1 VNFLELQPLTPALIS
16 SAIELDRRCLGGLWT
31 QSGYERELE
40 SSNSQLLTLRPSAEI
55 VKQGFR
61 SSTPSALPDSP
72 TPVSTQTRI
81 PLLGLG
87 CLWAILE
94 EAHITIL
101 AIDPNYQRQGLGQAL
116 LYALLVTA
124 RQQKSEWATLEVRA
138 SNQPALTLY
147 EKFGFETVGKRR
159 RYYPDNGED
168 ALILW
173 HRGLQQPEFGEKLQD
188 WRQQIDDRLYRS
200 GWIWVSSVE
209 DFFPEILLDENAAS

>member
-1 VNFLELQPLTPALIS
+1 MSFLELHPLTAGLIA

-40 SSNSQLLTLRPSAEI
+40 SPNSKLLVLQPGAEVREQQEEQSKSA
-55 VKQGFR
+55 V
-61 SSTPSALPDSP
+61 PNPDSP
-72 TPVSTQTRI
+72 MPTPNQVS
-81 PLLGLG
+81 LLGLG
-87 CLWAILE
+87 CLWKILE

-101 AIDPNYQRQGLGQAL
+101 AIDPSYQRQGLGQAL

-138 SNQPALTLY
+138 SNQPALALY

-173 HRGLQQPEFGEKLQD
+173 HRGLQQPEFGEKLKD
-188 WRQQIDDRLYRS
+188 WRQEIDARLHSS
-200 GWIWVSSVE
+200 GWVWVRSVE
-209 DFFPEILLDENAAS
+209 AFLPEILLDESAAS

>member
-1 VNFLELQPLTPALIS
+1 VNFLELHPLTPALIS

-31 QSGYERELE
+31 RAGYERELE
-40 SSNSQLLTLRPSAEI
+40 SPNSKLLTLQPSTVF
-55 VKQGFR
+55 VKPEFADKT
-61 SSTPSALPDSP
+61 SSAFPNLQTSNPTQSQTPM
-72 TPVSTQTRI
+72 
-81 PLLGLG
+81 LGLG

-101 AIDPNYQRQGLGQAL
+101 AIDPHYQRQGLGQAL

-124 RQQKSEWATLEVRA
+124 RHQKSEWATLEVRA
-138 SNQPALTLY
+138 SNQSALTLY

-173 HRGLQQPEFGEKLQD
+173 HRGLQQPEFGKKLQD
-188 WRQQIDDRLYRS
+188 WRQRIDDRLFHS
-200 GWIWVSSVE
+200 GWVWAKSIE
-209 DFFPEILLDENAAS
+209 NLFPEILLDENAAS